1 MSFLMGAEAQFRR
14 RSAQPDALHE
24 WRDAEQLVRERW
36 HEYCAAG
43 PDDGRLGAFA
53 AYMAALHAE
62 EAAAR
67 QLASVTL
74 ADAA

>member
-14 RSAQPDALHE
+14 RGAQPDALHM
-24 WRDAEQLVRERW
+24 WRDAEHLVRERW
-36 HEYCAAG
+36 DEYRAA
-43 PDDGRLGAFA
+43 PDDGRIGAFA
-53 AYMAALHAE
+53 AYMSALHAE